1 MDQTGT
7 MVTWPSK
14 LKIGAKSKKDP
25 HVKVCGLEQNV
36 KRAKEMI
43 LDKLDARST
52 RVTLKMDVPHTEH
65 SHVIGKGGST
75 IKKVMEETGC
85 HIHFPDSNRSGSTEK
100 SNQVSIAGEPA
111 GVESARRKIRALLP
125 IVLTF
130 DLPKSG
136 VVRPNPDINSP
147 TIQRIIQTYNI
158 SIQFRARPRGQPTA
172 VPVRGTQQNVTGL
185 KDGITCLM
193 QHLTGQI
200 GATLPVSCS
209 LDVAPQH
216 QQVLAKAMRVIS
228 QKTGAR
234 ITMQQVKHSWCIEDQ
249 PFNTHFKAWSIKH
262 DEEIAVARCHHRYG
276 WRRRHC
282 PSPADWL
289 LATCPDVRHEGEL
302 EPWQ

>member
-1 MDQTGT
+1 MLDEKCVGIDLDKSRERQLPIDWVEERFRVDRRKLEEMILASERPGWGVYENGDIFFQNVMDETGT

-25 HVKVCGLEQNV
+25 HVKVCGLEPNV

-125 IVLTF
+125 IVLSF
-130 DLPKSG
+130 ELPKTG
-136 VVRPNPDINSP
+136 VARPNPDVNSAP
-147 TIQRIIQTYNI
+147 IQRLIQTYSI
-158 SIQFRARPRGQPTA
+158 SVQARTRPRGQST
-172 VPVRGTQQNVTGL
+172 VISVRGNQQNVTGL
-185 KDGITCLM
+185 K
-193 QHLTGQI
+193 
-200 GATLPVSCS
+200 
-209 LDVAPQH
+209 
-216 QQVLAKAMRVIS
+216 
-228 QKTGAR
+228 
-234 ITMQQVKHSWCIEDQ
+234 
-249 PFNTHFKAWSIKH
+249 
-262 DEEIAVARCHHRYG
+262 
-276 WRRRHC
+276 
-282 PSPADWL
+282 
-289 LATCPDVRHEGEL
+289 
-302 EPWQ
+302 

>member
-1 MDQTGT
+1 MDETGT

-25 HVKVCGLEQNV
+25 HVKVCGLEQSV

-111 GVESARRKIRALLP
+111 GVESARRKVRALLP

-234 ITMQQVKHSWCIEDQ
+234 ITMQQVLRDAYIIGAWY
-249 PFNTHFKAWSIKH
+249 FNAQK
-262 DEEIAVARCHHRYG
+262 G
-276 WRRRHC
+276 L
-282 PSPADWL
+282 PSSS
-289 LATCPDVRHEGEL
+289 HECAQFYL
-302 EPWQ
+302 SF

>member
-1 MDQTGT
+1 
-7 MVTWPSK
+7 
-14 LKIGAKSKKDP
+14 
-25 HVKVCGLEQNV
+25 
-36 KRAKEMI
+36 
-43 LDKLDARST
+43 
-52 RVTLKMDVPHTEH
+52 
-65 SHVIGKGGST
+65 
-75 IKKVMEETGC
+75 MEETGC

-130 DLPKSG
+130 DLPKTG

-216 QQVLAKAMRVIS
+216 QQVLTKAMRIIQ

-234 ITMQQVKHSWCIEDQ
+234 ITIQNPD
-249 PFNTHFKAWSIKH
+249 PNNLLKARS
-262 DEEIAVARCHHRYG
+262 
-276 WRRRHC
+276 
-282 PSPADWL
+282 PSPVTITGTVDAVVIARHQLIEYLPLVLMCDMKENSN
-289 LATCPDVRHEGEL
+289 PDGMVIQVFISSISGSSPAYFRYHKLITGL
-302 EPWQ
+302 EHHGT

>member
-1 MDQTGT
+1 MSHVCEINNQINNQNLASERPGWGNVFENGEVFFQHVMEETGT

-234 ITMQQVKHSWCIEDQ
+234 ITMQQVR
-249 PFNTHFKAWSIKH
+249 
-262 DEEIAVARCHHRYG
+262 V
-276 WRRRHC
+276 
-282 PSPADWL
+282 
-289 LATCPDVRHEGEL
+289 
-302 EPWQ
+302 